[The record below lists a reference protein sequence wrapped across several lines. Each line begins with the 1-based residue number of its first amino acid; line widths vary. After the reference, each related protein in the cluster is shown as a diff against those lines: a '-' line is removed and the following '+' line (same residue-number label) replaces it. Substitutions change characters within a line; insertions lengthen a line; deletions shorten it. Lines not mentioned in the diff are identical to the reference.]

1 MRTRIAAGLLAT
13 AALAGTLG
21 LGATQAA
28 AVPATATQQVATPV
42 KAADAPP
49 GWILRDK
56 YWNRGSCLE
65 AGQDGVQR
73 HHWDEFQCANGTLQ
87 WVLWTNR

>member
-21 LGATQAA
+21 LNATQAT
-28 AVPATATQQVATPV
+28 AVPAEASQQVATQE

-49 GWILRDK
+49 GWVLRDK
-56 YWNRGSCLE
+56 YWNHGSCQE

-73 HHWDEFQCANGTLQ
+73 QHWEAFQCANGALQ